1 MKVERW
7 KEHLVQLLNRPD
19 LPQLANV
26 PESEEVLDI
35 NLGPITG
42 TEVKEVIQL
51 QKVLELPV
59 LMGSVLKC

>member
-1 MKVERW
+1 M
-7 KEHLVQLLNRPD
+7 QLLNRPD

-51 QKVLELPV
+51 QKVLKLPV